1 MSLMEEAVMSETT
14 DILINAADREFAQ
27 AKQSEDQRAN
37 ITGLI
42 VVVASA
48 IQGGL
53 TQTGLNKNALPLTIM
68 LIVLGLFGMLA
79 SMKLYERARRHTR
92 LGFLIRN
99 KLEELHPD
107 IQLSAL
113 LEITRKEQ
121 QEEFP
126 VLRSVRLYIIWMA
139 FHCLI
144 TILGVIYTVIAI
156 LH

>member
-1 MSLMEEAVMSETT
+1 MGLMEEDSMSETT
-14 DILINAADREFAQ
+14 DILINASDREFAQ

-37 ITGLI
+37 ITGLL

-68 LIVLGLFGMLA
+68 LIILGLFGMLA

-92 LGFLIRN
+92 LGFLIRD
-99 KLEELHPD
+99 KLEELHPAT
-107 IQLSAL
+107 QLSAL

-126 VLRSVRLYIIWMA
+126 ILRSIRLYMIWMA
-139 FHCLI
+139 LHSLVA
-144 TILGVIYTVIAI
+144 ILGVIYTVIAI

>member
-1 MSLMEEAVMSETT
+1 MSETT
-14 DILINAADREFAQ
+14 DILINAADREFGQ

-37 ITGLI
+37 ITGLV

-53 TQTGLNKNALPLTIM
+53 TQTGINKNALPLTIM
-68 LIVLGLFGMLA
+68 LIVLGIFGVLA
-79 SMKLYERARRHTR
+79 SMKLYERARRHLR
-92 LGFLIRN
+92 LGFLIRQ

-107 IQLSAL
+107 TQLSAL
-113 LEITRKEQ
+113 LEVTRKEQ

-126 VLRSVRLYIIWMA
+126 VLRNVRLYMLWMA
-139 FHCLI
+139 LHSLI
-144 TILGVIYTVIAI
+144 AILGVIYTVIAI